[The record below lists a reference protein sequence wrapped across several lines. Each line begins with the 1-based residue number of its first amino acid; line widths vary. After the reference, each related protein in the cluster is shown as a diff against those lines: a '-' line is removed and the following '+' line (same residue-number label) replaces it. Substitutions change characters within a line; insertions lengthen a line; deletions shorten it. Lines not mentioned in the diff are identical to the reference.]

1 MSALRLAR
9 LRLWLSCSTAKLRPR
24 AASAS
29 IKVVLCFPP
38 PWAVEDIRGYFVVKA
53 SNDRPL
59 LFIYYRDGGTRRSLA
74 RLLTRDAA
82 QRIAMTIAKL
92 PELFWK
98 S

>member
-1 MSALRLAR
+1 VLLWDLCALLPRPSRLY
-9 LRLWLSCSTAKLRPR
+9 STMRNPR
-24 AASAS
+24 R
-29 IKVVLCFPP
+29 FPP
-38 PWAVEDIRGYFVVKA
+38 PWTIEDIGGCFVVKA

-82 QRIAMTIAKL
+82 QRIAVTIAKL
-92 PELFWK
+92 PELFWE